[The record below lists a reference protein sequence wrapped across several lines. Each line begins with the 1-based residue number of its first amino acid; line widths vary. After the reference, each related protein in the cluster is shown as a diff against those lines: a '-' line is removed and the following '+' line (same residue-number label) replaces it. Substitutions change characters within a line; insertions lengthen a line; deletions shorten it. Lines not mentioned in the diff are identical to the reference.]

1 MTHEQD
7 NESLRRINSAIAEL
21 NAAILEASQRG
32 LTVRANMI
40 DMGGR
45 SPRIAATVWREV
57 KV

>member
-1 MTHEQD
+1 MTTD
-7 NESLRRINSAIAEL
+7 LDSLRRIDAARSEL

-32 LTVRANMI
+32 LTVHINVI

-57 KV
+57 KA